1 MTLTTTALV
10 AAPAPAAPT
19 RPRAASG
26 GSADAF
32 GRTFDAA
39 LGEAARD
46 RQESARADAPGGS
59 PADRASDD
67 GTPAAGTSTT
77 GPSAAE
83 SPTTGTSGDDVPAE
97 GTAAGDDAPAG
108 QPVPPVLPGLV
119 RPDAPPTGLDVA
131 LTGVAAADGAA
142 PAAAPDAAVVE
153 VGDTHAP
160 TRGASTA
167 DAVAVPD
174 GTASAPVTTDRPGAP
189 GAVPAAGTGAVATPT
204 GAPWSSV
211 ATASADAPRPMTV
224 PVATWASG
232 GDGEAVGTAGPLST
246 AGPGAG
252 LATSA
257 APGPVPGATTPGAPV
272 APEGTDLV
280 GAPAPGEADGVA
292 APTSTAVE
300 GAAPAPDAA
309 PRAAAEVVVTAPVPA
324 PAAPVAVGA
333 PGATAPATASHPA
346 QPLHAQV
353 VGPVVALAEAGDG
366 DHVLTL
372 SVTPENLGPVTVRA
386 HVAGGDLRIELYA
399 PHDTGREA
407 LRAIVADLR
416 RDLAG
421 IAGGA
426 SSVTVA
432 DAGAPGAAVDGRD
445 GRGATADGSGSRRD
459 PQDPGAHDRGPA
471 HPHRGATDPDP
482 EPTVIGRTYGA
493 ARRLDVLV

>member
-46 RQESARADAPGGS
+46 RQEPARADAPGGS

-77 GPSAAE
+77 GTSAAE

-108 QPVPPVLPGLV
+108 QPVPPGLPGLV
-119 RPDAPPTGLDVA
+119 RPDVPPTGLDVA
-131 LTGVAAADGAA
+131 LTGAAAVDGAA
-142 PAAAPDAAVVE
+142 PAAASDAAE
-153 VGDTHAP
+153 VGVGDAHVP

-174 GTASAPVTTDRPGAP
+174 RTASAPAATDRPGAP
-189 GAVPAAGTGAVATPT
+189 GAVPAAGTGEVATPT
-204 GAPWSSV
+204 GTPWSSV
-211 ATASADAPRPMTV
+211 ATAPADAPSPVTV
-224 PVATWASG
+224 PVATRVSG
-232 GDGEAVGTAGPLST
+232 GEGEALGTAGPLST

-252 LATSA
+252 SATSA

-272 APEGTDLV
+272 APGGTDVV
-280 GAPAPGEADGVA
+280 GAPASAEADGAA
-292 APTSTAVE
+292 APTSTGVE

-309 PRAAAEVVVTAPVPA
+309 PRAAAELLVTAPVPA
-324 PAAPVAVGA
+324 PAAPTAAGA
-333 PGATAPATASHPA
+333 PAVTAPAAASHPA

-353 VGPVVALAEAGDG
+353 AGPVVALAEAGDG

-432 DAGAPGAAVDGRD
+432 DAGAPGAGVDGRD
-445 GRGATADGSGSRRD
+445 GRGATADGSGARRD
-459 PQDPGAHDRGPA
+459 PQEPGAHDRAPA
-471 HPHRGATDPDP
+471 RPHRGATEPET